1 MKDVLLTQQ
10 DLPGVLRSLFAE
22 LLGTFALTFVDAG
35 GAVIAAVS
43 HDAVTLAARSAAS
56 GLLVMAVIY
65 AFGNLS
71 GAHINPAVTFAFALR
86 RDFPWRRV
94 PFYWLAQVG
103 GAVLAALF
111 LLALFGNVDHLG
123 ATRPHYGTTSAF
135 LMELALSCLLITV
148 ILNVATRLKVVGPNA
163 ALAAGGTVALCGL
176 FAKPVSDA
184 SMNPARSLGPAL
196 VSGSLEQVW
205 IYLAAPVLGALL
217 AVLFMAILHG
227 RRDPN
232 EVEAATG
239 DGS

>member
-1 MKDVLLTQQ
+1 MEVRARH
-10 DLPGVLRSLFAE
+10 LPRRRDPQGSLKQ
-22 LLGTFALTFVDAG
+22 L
-35 GAVIAAVS
+35 VS
-43 HDAVTLAARSAAS
+43 HTRSRTCS
-56 GLLVMAVIY
+56 G
-65 AFGNLS
+65 
-71 GAHINPAVTFAFALR
+71 PAYPLEIEKR
-86 RDFPWRRV
+86 

-227 RRDPN
+227 RRDPD

>member
-111 LLALFGNVDHLG
+111 LLALFGNVAHLG
-123 ATRPHYGTTSAF
+123 ATRPHYGVTSAF

-227 RRDPN
+227 RRDPG